1 MARGSAVAAALG
13 AILASSAIA
22 AAATVE
28 HDRSARVTA
37 PADPRAEAQALDDL
51 LDRSGLKA
59 QLQSLTAGIR
69 AQFLRAHRR
78 QSGPDRITIDR
89 IVAERFA
96 AETLHT
102 KIRLE
107 FQRNLEPGRLEK
119 ALAWYDSPLGKR
131 VVGQELAA
139 LIASG
144 GPEAVADLERNRP
157 SPRRLDLIERLDERG
172 GASETTV
179 DVTVAI
185 VRSLTVAFQPGLPAV
200 ADLSRVELDKQIAQ
214 ARNRTLDDMRRL
226 CRVSMLL
233 AYRGL
238 SDDELEQYVRFVE
251 SDAGQWYL
259 SLMNS
264 ALLAAVG
271 AAADATAAE
280 LVTAVPQL
288 VGDLR

>member
-1 MARGSAVAAALG
+1 MARGSAVAAAFA

-22 AAATVE
+22 TAATLE
-28 HDRSARVTA
+28 HDRGARVTA
-37 PADPRAEAQALDDL
+37 PADPRADAQALDAL

-69 AQFLRAHRR
+69 AQFVRAHRR
-78 QSGPDRITIDR
+78 QSGQDRITIDR
-89 IVAERFA
+89 IVAERFTP
-96 AETLHT
+96 EILHA

-107 FQRNLEPGRLEK
+107 FQRNVEPGRLEK
-119 ALAWYDSPLGKR
+119 ALAWYDSPLGER

-139 LIASG
+139 LIAAG
-144 GPEAVADLERNRP
+144 GREAIADLERNHP
-157 SPRRLDLIERLDERG
+157 SPRRLDLIERLDEGG

-200 ADLSRVELDKQIAQ
+200 AGLSRAQLDKQIAQ
-214 ARNRTLDDMRRL
+214 ARNRTLEDMRRL

-233 AYRGL
+233 AYREL
-238 SDDELEQYVRFVE
+238 SDDELEQYVKFVE
-251 SDAGQWYL
+251 SDAGRWYL
-259 SLMNS
+259 GVLNS

-280 LVTAVPQL
+280 LATAVPQL

>member
-28 HDRSARVTA
+28 HDRGAPVTA
-37 PADPRAEAQALDDL
+37 PADPRAAVPALDEL

-59 QLQSLTAGIR
+59 QLQSLAAGIR
-69 AQFLRAHRR
+69 AQFVRAHRR
-78 QSGPDRITIDR
+78 QSGKDRITIDR

-96 AETLHT
+96 PETLHT

-107 FQRNLEPGRLEK
+107 FQRNVEPGRLEK

-139 LIASG
+139 LITAG
-144 GPEAVADLERNRP
+144 GSEAVADLERNRP
-157 SPRRLDLIERLDERG
+157 SPRRLELIERLDEGG
-172 GASETTV
+172 GASETPV
-179 DVTVAI
+179 DGTVAI
-185 VRSLTVAFQPGLPAV
+185 VRSLTVAFQPGLPSV
-200 ADLSRVELDKQIAQ
+200 AGLSRAQLEKQIAQ
-214 ARNRTLDDMRRL
+214 ARNRTLENMRGL
-226 CRVSMLL
+226 SRVSMLL
-233 AYRGL
+233 AYRAL
-238 SDDELEQYVRFVE
+238 SDDELAQYVHFVE

-259 SLMNS
+259 SVLNS
-264 ALLAAVG
+264 ALLAAP
-271 AAADATAAE
+271 DAERATP
-280 LVTAVPQL
+280 VPQL